1 MNLLKAIQSNITCR
15 YYKDDLVQDEVLAR
29 VFDAARYA
37 PNGGNRQPVR
47 FIAVRNEV
55 AKKTLRDLYLPYWRD
70 YTKGIDLGEIKVNSV
85 RRMLEDA
92 NYFAEN
98 LHTVPVIVVV
108 CAKLQDVHPTDH
120 ELGRLSIVGGASVYP
135 AVQNMLLAARMEGL
149 GTALTT
155 LLCHEEPKV
164 KELLGIP
171 EDISTAAHITLGYPQ
186 KDFPKKLVRRP
197 LSESVF
203 SERYG
208 NSFSGIES

>member
-1 MNLLKAIQSNITCR
+1 M
-15 YYKDDLVQDEVLAR
+15 
-29 VFDAARYA
+29 
-37 PNGGNRQPVR
+37 
-47 FIAVRNEV
+47 
-55 AKKTLRDLYLPYWRD
+55 PYWRD

-92 NYFAEN
+92 NYFADN

-135 AVQNMLLAARMEGL
+135 AVQNMLLAPRMEGL

-186 KDFPKKLVRRP
+186 KEFPKKLVMRP

-208 NSFSGIES
+208 NSLSGIES